1 MTGPR
6 LVRLTPIEPADA
18 VVIAEAPLR
27 LHSDVPSRRA
37 IVRAIVAAGL
47 AAALLDLSAALIQAW
62 TGGLTTTRLL
72 QAIATGW
79 LGRTS
84 YSMGMTSAA
93 LGLAS
98 HFMVAFGAATV
109 FVLAAR
115 RMPFLVSV
123 AWLSGPVYGMIVWA
137 TMRFVVLPLSAY
149 PHIQPIDPSRM
160 AIAIMIHITCVGLPI
175 ALAARCALG
184 ERRV

>member
-1 MTGPR
+1 MTTR
-6 LVRLTPIEPADA
+6 RQTL
-18 VVIAEAPLR
+18 
-27 LHSDVPSRRA
+27 RA
-37 IVRAIVAAGL
+37 IAAAGL
-47 AAALLDLSAALIQAW
+47 AAGVLDITAALIQTWRAGR
-62 TGGLTTTRLL
+62 TATLL
-72 QAIATGW
+72 FQAIASGW
-79 LGRTS
+79 LGRAS
-84 YSMGMTSAA
+84 YDMGIASAA

-160 AIAIMIHITCVGLPI
+160 VIAVLIHITCVGLPI
-175 ALAARCALG
+175 ALAARWALG
-184 ERRV
+184 ERRG